1 MSKKD
6 KESLLIVCFL
16 LGYVAIALVLY
27 FTSQA
32 INPYILAGMITLV
45 QVFILH
51 SAICKYYYEA
61 MGASIGYSRFIPI
74 YNEIAVMPPAIATTT
89 LVLWVI
95 ACLLFLL
102 SLVRVDVYSSLFGM
116 HFGMNITFHL
126 IQGLAGI
133 YLVLLIVRGIGWC
146 KVTSKVQDLTCEC
159 YGIRRKF
166 KVTTAL
172 SYFAYFI
179 PIGRAI
185 SMVFLYNNLHR
196 LCKLNNFDATKQ
208 EEKW

>member
-45 QVFILH
+45 QVFFLH
-51 SAICKYYYEA
+51 PAICKYYYKA

-126 IQGLAGI
+126 IQGLAGV
-133 YLVLLIVRGIGWC
+133 YLILLIVRGIGWC
-146 KVTSKVQDLTCEC
+146 KVTSKVQD
-159 YGIRRKF
+159 
-166 KVTTAL
+166 
-172 SYFAYFI
+172 
-179 PIGRAI
+179 
-185 SMVFLYNNLHR
+185 
-196 LCKLNNFDATKQ
+196 
-208 EEKW
+208 